1 MTLLVPGLLST
12 SPHKASSNC
21 SRKGN
26 QMMKTAKALT
36 RLEKIGLGTVLTLEN
51 PSKLQEIIFHGERDD
66 MNTKLW
72 WEMCGHVVCLLL
84 YLDQTNANCHSL
96 FSHHSLWGFFDSFCC
111 CWNTL
116 AKRNQRI
123 WASSHSINLMRH
135 NLLLRIC
142 YDSIEPWSFY

>member
-26 QMMKTAKALT
+26 QMMKTLKALT
-36 RLEKIGLGTVLTLEN
+36 RLEKIGLGTEKTLEN
-51 PSKLQEIIFHGERDD
+51 PSKLQEIIFHGERDY

-96 FSHHSLWGFFDSFCC
+96 FSHHSLWGFLTVFFVVEIL
-111 CWNTL
+111 W
-116 AKRNQRI
+116 QREIKEYEPVVILLI
-123 WASSHSINLMRH
+123 WCGT
-135 NLLLRIC
+135 IC
-142 YDSIEPWSFY
+142 FWGYVMTQ